1 MQQPNPVEVP
11 AGLVESQVRWNGE
24 EGRAWAEALPGQAAE
39 YLARWGLRRDGPA
52 LHGAA
57 ALVLPVLR
65 EADGMP
71 AALKFQL
78 QEEENAGEADALR
91 AWGGR
96 RAVALLDADDT
107 TGTLLLERLDEHRS
121 LGGAAGAVE
130 GVQVIAELLAELTAY
145 PAPPGLRRL
154 GDLADAMLDA
164 VPQLLPG
171 VADPAQRTLLWRC
184 ASALREVAD
193 EPGDR
198 LLHWDLHGENIL
210 APRKDSPRA
219 ADRREGRGRTAS
231 EGEATPSGRAEQ
243 WVAIDPK
250 PLAGDPGFDL
260 FPALWN
266 RFRADEVLRRF
277 DLMTEVMDLDRRRA
291 AGWTLGRVMQGSLWE
306 PARGEARMPD
316 THAVIAEA
324 LLTLRT

>member
-1 MQQPNPVEVP
+1 MQQPNPVNVP
-11 AGLVESQVRWNGE
+11 AGLLESQVRWNGE
-24 EGRAWAEALPGQAAE
+24 AGRAWAEALPGRAAE

-52 LHGAA
+52 LHGAV

-65 EADGMP
+65 EADGLP

-121 LGGAAGAVE
+121 LGRAAGAAE
-130 GVQVIAELLAELTAY
+130 GVQVIAELLAELTAR

-154 GDLADAMLDA
+154 GDLTDAMLDA
-164 VPQLLPG
+164 VPELLPG
-171 VADPAQRTLLWRC
+171 LADPAQRTLLGRC
-184 ASALREVAD
+184 ASVLREVAD

-198 LLHWDLHGENIL
+198 LLHWDLHGENVL
-210 APRKDSPRA
+210 APREDSPRA
-219 ADRREGRGRTAS
+219 ATRGEGPGGTAS
-231 EGEATPSGRAEQ
+231 EAMPSGRAEQ

-266 RFRADEVLRRF
+266 RFRADEVLHRF
-277 DLMTEVMDLDRRRA
+277 DLMTEVMALDRRRA
-291 AGWTLGRVMQGSLWE
+291 AAWTLGRVTQGSLWE
-306 PARGEARMPD
+306 LARGEARMPD